1 MKSPLQRPFFA
12 VFQNEVLLNSKRV
25 APYVLMLLF
34 IVNALMWSV
43 RGAAVT
49 RGWATNSDFNIARNI
64 LAFSWFLG
72 LPIFNAVIMGDPVLR
87 DFRLGVQ
94 AFPFFRGDYA
104 LSVRG
109 YLLYGRNS
117 YSQKQNRLPLSC
129 LLLSNLRRDDG
140 FLTKAAP
147 DRLEKR
153 S

>member
-1 MKSPLQRPFFA
+1 MRNPLQRPFFA

-34 IVNALMWSV
+34 IANALMWSV

-87 DFRLGVQ
+87 DFRLGVDSLIFSKPISR
-94 AFPFFRGDYA
+94 ASYLIGKFFRPAG
-104 LSVRG
+104 G
-109 YLLYGRNS
+109 
-117 YSQKQNRLPLSC
+117 
-129 LLLSNLRRDDG
+129 
-140 FLTKAAP
+140 
-147 DRLEKR
+147 
-153 S
+153 